1 MVGISVV
8 GQLERQVKS
17 VSNFENNSR
26 NKNRPSILGHSFFC
40 MPRTQNDA
48 PQSQLSPGE
57 VSRRSVQFGGVGAL
71 AKRRH
76 AMLCKEGADFRT
88 FSHWI
93 PHFRNS

>member
-48 PQSQLSPGE
+48 PQSQLTSWRSFTSIRA
-57 VSRRSVQFGGVGAL
+57 VWRR
-71 AKRRH
+71 RR
-76 AMLCKEGADFRT
+76 ARKEAACDAV
-88 FSHWI
+88 
-93 PHFRNS
+93 